1 MQKKMRIACLAAG
14 GMLLLGHPVYGAEE
28 LRKDITK
35 PVADSFISLAFT
47 GAGKKAVQPEPS
59 QSPAQ
64 TSSSVGPKADEAEN
78 PYTSTSSGS
87 YESLQETDIPETAK
101 KLKEEI
107 SLSQPIHLLDRNG
120 NPVINANI
128 HCSRTVEQADGKV
141 YRRAGPYF
149 AWSNYQGLTNLPVSA
164 GYEEISIYVKLPHM
178 KTADNRPAE
187 AVFSIP
193 VSRLNA
199 SQTLTLQL
207 KKDYIQREEYKSFRI
222 YVCDRQG
229 VPQPDYGFRA
239 EPADSSGARTQAG
252 MIDTSG
258 LGYTNAGGWLETC
271 LDLEA
276 GNYTLYSYSR
286 ESILARMFYGEHEIR
301 REFTVTEQ
309 KETTYVLVVVV

>member
-1 MQKKMRIACLAAG
+1 MRIKMRIACLAVG
-14 GMLLLGHPVYGAEE
+14 CMLLLGYPVYG
-28 LRKDITK
+28 
-35 PVADSFISLAFT
+35 
-47 GAGKKAVQPEPS
+47 
-59 QSPAQ
+59 
-64 TSSSVGPKADEAEN
+64 ADEAEN
-78 PYTSTSSGS
+78 PYTSSNY

-107 SLSQPIHLLDRNG
+107 SLSQPIRLLDRNG

-128 HCSRTVEQADGKV
+128 HCSRTIEQKDGKV

-178 KTADNRPAE
+178 KTAGNRPAE

-193 VSRLNA
+193 VSRLDE
-199 SQTLTLQL
+199 SKTLTLQL
-207 KKDYIQREEYKSFRI
+207 KEDYVRREEYNSFRI
-222 YVCDRQG
+222 YVCNRQG
-229 VPQPDYGFRA
+229 VPQPDYWFRM
-239 EPADSSGARTQAG
+239 EPADLSGSRVQAG

-258 LGYTNAGGWLETC
+258 LGYTNAEGWLETR
-271 LDLEA
+271 LDFEA

-301 REFTVTEQ
+301 REFTTTAQ
-309 KETTYVLVVVV
+309 GETTYVLVVVV